1 MPQYTQQ
8 YRKVAVSSPL
18 GDDVLLLRS
27 MNGTERLSRLFHYN
41 LTLVSEE
48 QSINFADIVGQNMT
62 VQLELPD
69 DRTRYF
75 NGYVSR
81 FVQTRA
87 EGDLAE
93 YQATIVPWLW
103 LLTRTADCRIFQEK
117 TVPEIIKEVFRDA
130 GFTDFDDSLSGS
142 YRTREYCVQY
152 RETDFNFVSRLMEQ
166 EGIYYFFEHAE
177 GKHTLVLADSLSAHQ
192 TFPGYEEIPYRPAGS
207 TSPIEHIGGWTLEQA
222 IQPGV
227 YALND
232 YDFEKPKKDLLA
244 RSVIQRD
251 HAAADFEIFDYPGEY
266 IENTDG
272 DSYAKVRIQELQA
285 SHEIVSSES
294 DAWGICSGYTFKV
307 TDHTREDQER
317 EYLVMST
324 TIHFESDLYH
334 SAAGGGGGVFFQCQ
348 FSAMDSSQPFRPPRV
363 TPKPVIQGPQTAV
376 VVGKDG
382 EEIWTEKHG
391 RVKLQFH
398 WDRYGESD
406 EESSC
411 WIRVSQ
417 PWAGANWGGV
427 FLPRIGQE
435 VIVEF
440 LEGDPDRPIIT
451 GRVYNGDNMYPYAL
465 PDNQTQSG
473 FKSRSSKDGS
483 GDNFNEIR
491 FEDKKDKEEIY
502 VHAERDY
509 NRVVENNDTLKVGFD
524 DKDKGDQTIE
534 IHNNQVL
541 VVGNS
546 DSDDGSQTIE
556 IWNNR
561 TETVKE
567 GDETIT
573 IAKGDRTETV
583 SKGNE
588 TITIAEGNRTETV
601 SKGNESITIAEGD
614 RDLTVTKGNDT
625 ITIGNNQTTK
635 VKKNILID
643 AGDQILIK
651 TGKASILMKKD
662 GTINIEGKDIT
673 IKGSGQ
679 ITIKASKDIVMKGK
693 KILEN

>member
-1 MPQYTQQ
+1 M
-8 YRKVAVSSPL
+8 AVSSPL
-18 GDDVLLLRS
+18 GDDVLLFRS
-27 MNGTERLSRLFHYN
+27 MNGTERLSRLFQYT
-41 LTLVSEE
+41 LTLLSEE

-69 DRTRYF
+69 DKTRYF

-142 YRTREYCVQY
+142 YRTWEYCVQY

-251 HAAADFEIFDYPGEY
+251 HAAADYEIFDYPGEY
-266 IENTDG
+266 TENADG

-285 SHEIVSSES
+285 SYEIVSSES
-294 DAWGICSGYTFKV
+294 DAQGICCGYTFKV
-307 TDHTREDQER
+307 TDHTREDQDR
-317 EYLVMST
+317 EYLVTST

-348 FSAMDSSQPFRPPRV
+348 FSAMDSSQPFRPPRL
-363 TPKPVIQGPQTAV
+363 TPKPMIQGPQTAV

-406 EESSC
+406 EDSSC

-473 FKSRSSKDGS
+473 FKSRSTKDGT

-491 FEDKKDKEEIY
+491 FEDKKGEEQVYI
-502 VHAERDY
+502 HAEKNEDI
-509 NRVVENNDTLKVGFD
+509 VVENDKTEDVGHDETITIGND
-524 DKDKGDQTIE
+524 
-534 IHNNQVL
+534 
-541 VVGNS
+541 
-546 DSDDGSQTIE
+546 
-556 IWNNR
+556 R
-561 TETVKE
+561 TETVKHDE
-567 GDETIT
+567 TMTVENDRTRNVNNNETVTVAMMRTHTVGINEAITVGAAQEVTVGGFRTLTVGLYQNTAIGLDQSETIGKNHTVDVGDDETIK
-573 IAKGDRTETV
+573 IGKKLLIEVGDE
-583 SKGNE
+583 
-588 TITIAEGNRTETV
+588 IT
-601 SKGNESITIAEGD
+601 
-614 RDLTVTKGNDT
+614 
-625 ITIGNNQTTK
+625 
-635 VKKNILID
+635 
-643 AGDQILIK
+643 IK
-651 TGKASILMKKD
+651 TGKASINMKKD

-679 ITIKASKDIVMKGK
+679 ITVKASKDIVMKGK

>member
-251 HAAADFEIFDYPGEY
+251 HAAADYEIFDYPGEY
-266 IENTDG
+266 TENADG

>member
-1 MPQYTQQ
+1 MPEYSQQ
-8 YRKVAVSSPL
+8 HRKVAVRSSL
-18 GDDVLLLRS
+18 GDDVLLFKS
-27 MNGTERLSRLFHYN
+27 MNGTERLSRLFQYN
-41 LTLVSEE
+41 IALVSKE
-48 QSINFADIVGQNMT
+48 QGINFAEIVGQKMT
-62 VQLELPD
+62 VRLELPD
-69 DRTRYF
+69 DKTRYF

-103 LLTRTADCRIFQEK
+103 LLTRTADCRIFQKK
-117 TVPEIIKEVFRDA
+117 TVPEIIKKVFEDA
-130 GFTDFDDSLSGS
+130 GFAVLGDSLSGD
-142 YRTREYCVQY
+142 YRTWEYCVQY

-166 EGIYYFFEHAE
+166 EGIYYFFEHAD
-177 GKHTLVLADSLSAHQ
+177 GKHTLVLADSLSAHK
-192 TFPGYEEIPYRPAGS
+192 TFPGYKEIPYRPAGS

-244 RSVIQRD
+244 KSVVQRD
-251 HAAADFEIFDYPGEY
+251 HAVADFEIFDYPGEY
-266 IENTDG
+266 TENADG

-294 DAWGICSGYTFKV
+294 DAQGICCGYTFKV

-324 TIHFESDLYH
+324 TIHVKSDLYH
-334 SAAGGGGGVFFQCQ
+334 SAAGGGGGPFFQCQ

-398 WDRYGESD
+398 WDRYGKSD

-451 GRVYNGDNMYPYAL
+451 GRVYNGDNMHPYAL

-473 FKSRSSKDGS
+473 FKSRSSKDGT

-491 FEDKKDKEEIY
+491 FEDKKGEEQVYI
-502 VHAERDY
+502 HAEKNEDI
-509 NRVVENNDTLKVGFD
+509 VVENDKTEDVG
-524 DKDKGDQTIE
+524 
-534 IHNNQVL
+534 H
-541 VVGNS
+541 
-546 DSDDGSQTIE
+546 
-556 IWNNR
+556 
-561 TETVKE
+561 
-567 GDETIT
+567 DETIT
-573 IAKGDRTETV
+573 IGNDRTETV
-583 SKGNE
+583 GNDETMTVEHDRTRTVNNNE
-588 TITIAEGNRTETV
+588 TITVAMLRTHTV
-601 SKGNESITIAEGD
+601 GINEAITVGAAQEITVGGFRTLTVGLYQNTEIGVDHSESIGKNHTVDVGDDETI
-614 RDLTVTKGNDT
+614 K
-625 ITIGNNQTTK
+625 IG
-635 VKKNILID
+635 KKLLID
-643 AGDQILIK
+643 AGDEITIK
-651 TGKASILMKKD
+651 TGKASINMKKD
-662 GTINIEGKDIT
+662 GTINIEGNDIT
-673 IKGSGQ
+673 HQGSGK
-679 ITIKASKDIVMKGK
+679 ITVKASKDIVMKGK

>member
-1 MPQYTQQ
+1 MPEYTQQ
-8 YRKVAVSSPL
+8 YRKVAVGSPL
-18 GDDVLLLRS
+18 GDDVLLFRS
-27 MNGTERLSRLFHYN
+27 MNGTERLSRLFRYN
-41 LTLVSEE
+41 LTLLSEE
-48 QSINFADIVGQNMT
+48 QSINFADIVGQNLT

-69 DRTRYF
+69 DKTRYF

-142 YRTREYCVQY
+142 YRTWEYCVQY

-166 EGIYYFFEHAE
+166 EGIYYFFEHAD

-227 YALND
+227 YVLND

-251 HAAADFEIFDYPGEY
+251 HAAADYEIFDYPGEY
-266 IENTDG
+266 TENADG

-285 SHEIVSSES
+285 SYEIVSSES
-294 DAWGICSGYTFKV
+294 DAQGICCGYTFKV
-307 TDHTREDQER
+307 TDHTRQDQER
-317 EYLVMST
+317 EYLVTST
-324 TIHFESDLYH
+324 TIYVESDSYD
-334 SAAGGGGGVFFQCQ
+334 SAAEGGGGPFFQCQ

-406 EESSC
+406 EDSSC

-473 FKSRSSKDGS
+473 FKSRSTKDGT

-491 FEDKKDKEEIY
+491 FEDKKGEEQVYI
-502 VHAERDY
+502 HAEKNEDI
-509 NRVVENNDTLKVGFD
+509 VVENDKTEDVGHDETITIGND
-524 DKDKGDQTIE
+524 
-534 IHNNQVL
+534 
-541 VVGNS
+541 
-546 DSDDGSQTIE
+546 
-556 IWNNR
+556 R
-561 TETVKE
+561 TETVKHDE
-567 GDETIT
+567 TMTVENDRTRNVNNNETVTVAMMRTHTVGINEAITVGAAQEVTVGGFRTLTVGLYQNTAIGLDHSETIGKNHTVDVGDDETIT
-573 IAKGDRTETV
+573 IGKKLLIEVGDE
-583 SKGNE
+583 
-588 TITIAEGNRTETV
+588 IT
-601 SKGNESITIAEGD
+601 
-614 RDLTVTKGNDT
+614 
-625 ITIGNNQTTK
+625 
-635 VKKNILID
+635 
-643 AGDQILIK
+643 IK
-651 TGKASILMKKD
+651 TGKASINMKKD

-679 ITIKASKDIVMKGK
+679 ITVKASKDIVMKGK